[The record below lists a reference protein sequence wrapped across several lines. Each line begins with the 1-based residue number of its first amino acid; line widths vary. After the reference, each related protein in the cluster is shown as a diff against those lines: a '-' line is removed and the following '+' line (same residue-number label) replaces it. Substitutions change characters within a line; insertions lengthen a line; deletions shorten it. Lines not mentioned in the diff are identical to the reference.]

1 MKVLLIGQSWWHM
14 PTVAALGWWR
24 PEDEK
29 FKVILIYVCNI
40 SRTCLNYMRHCL
52 KIRKKKRKKEKEN
65 EIALEVSPPPK
76 KALSLKLLCPQSF
89 AKNYLVLTA

>member
-52 KIRKKKRKKEKEN
+52 EKRKERKKKKMKLHWKF
-65 EIALEVSPPPK
+65 PHPPK
-76 KALSLKLLCPQSF
+76 KPCL
-89 AKNYLVLTA
+89 